1 MKALTSHGK
10 GDIRYE
16 TYADPECHA
25 DTDVVVKMNS
35 CGICGSD
42 LHIYHGAQFTGDTGF
57 CVGHEATGEVA
68 EVGRG
73 VTRFK
78 AGDQVMLSAAV
89 GCGSCGPC
97 LSGHINSCANN
108 QMGCYGLGKALEGCQ
123 AEGIRVP
130 MADFNLRAIPEGL
143 SEDQALML
151 TDNLPTAY
159 LGCLNADIGPGKTVA
174 VVGLGPIGLMAVE
187 IAFVLGASKVYA
199 LDLVPERRARAEA
212 LGAISVDPANAKERL
227 MEETKGRM
235 LDCAVE
241 AVGSD
246 ITIRTAIDIV
256 GAQGTVSVI
265 GVNQSMDFKFP
276 MGLAFIKGL
285 TFRISACSVQ
295 CHWDEL
301 ISLVRGG
308 RLHPEMVITHRMG
321 LSDGSEAYRLFDTKE
336 DGALKMIMT
345 A

>member
-16 TYADPECHA
+16 DYADPTCHA
-25 DTDVVVKMNS
+25 DTDMIVQMKA

-57 CVGHEATGEVA
+57 CVGHEAIGEVA
-68 EVGRG
+68 ETGRG
-73 VTRFK
+73 VKRFK
-78 AGDQVMLSAAV
+78 PGDKVMISAAV
-89 GCGSCGPC
+89 GCGNCRAC
-97 LSGHINSCANN
+97 LGGHINRCENN
-108 QMGCYGLGKALEGCQ
+108 QMGCYGLGHALEGCQ

-130 MADFNLRAIPEGL
+130 MGDYNARFIPDGV
-143 SEDQALML
+143 SDDQALLL

-159 LGCLNADIGPGKTVA
+159 LGCLNADIGPGKRVA
-174 VVGLGPIGLMAVE
+174 IVGLGPIGLMAVE
-187 IAFVLGASKVYA
+187 IAKVMGAAEVYA
-199 LDLVPERRARAEA
+199 LDFVAERRERAKA
-212 LGAISVDPANAKERL
+212 LGAIPVDPAQAKALITEA
-227 MEETKGRM
+227 TKGRM

-241 AVGSD
+241 AVGADAS
-246 ITIRTAIDIV
+246 IRSAIDIV

-295 CHWDEL
+295 SHWDEL
-301 ISLVRGG
+301 IALVQGG
-308 RLHPEMVITHRMG
+308 RLHPESVITHRMG
-321 LSDGSEAYRLFDTKE
+321 LKDGAEAYRLFDTKE
-336 DGALKMIMT
+336 DGALKMVMQ

>member
-1 MKALTSHGK
+1 MKALTSHGA
-10 GDIRYE
+10 GDIRFE
-16 TYADPECHA
+16 DYADPTCNA
-25 DTDVVVKMNS
+25 DTDLIVKMKT

-42 LHIYHGAQFTGDTGF
+42 LHIYHGARFTGDTGF
-57 CVGHEATGEVA
+57 CVGHEAIGEVA

-73 VTRFK
+73 VHKFK

-89 GCGSCGPC
+89 GCGSCASC
-97 LSGHINSCANN
+97 MSGHINRCENN
-108 QMGCYGLGKALEGCQ
+108 QMGCYGLGHNLEGCQ

-130 MADFNLRAIPEGL
+130 MGDFNVRHIPEGIT
-143 SEDQALML
+143 EDQALML

-159 LGCLNADIGPGKTVA
+159 LGCLNADIAPGKTVA

-187 IAFVLGASKVYA
+187 LALVMGAAQVYA

-212 LGAISVDPANAKERL
+212 LGATALDPVTAKAQITEL
-227 MEETKGRM
+227 TKGRM

-246 ITIRTAIDIV
+246 VTIRAAIDLV

-301 ISLVRGG
+301 VALIQSG
-308 RLHPEMVITHRMG
+308 RLHPESVITHRMG
-321 LSDGSEAYRLFDTKE
+321 LSEGSEAYRLFDTKE
-336 DGALKMIMT
+336 DGALKMVMSI
-345 A
+345 